1 MKKIKT
7 TATELKSRWSGKT
20 PTFWKKVQ
28 RLGVVAGAIG
38 GVIIAAPVALP
49 AALVTLSGYLL
60 LAGSVTATLSQL
72 TVE

>member
-1 MKKIKT
+1 MKN
-7 TATELKSRWSGKT
+7 LKERWSGKT

-28 RLGVVAGAIG
+28 RLGVIAGAIG
-38 GVIIAAPVALP
+38 GIIVAAPVALP
-49 AALVTLSGYLL
+49 AAIVSAAGYLL